1 MQAAIENVLQHLGPM
16 LAEALIYNIGGH
28 ASRSELDKLS
38 DPLKKL
44 VTRQV
49 RSKSW
54 LQAALLGSNFPSA
67 KVTVKEKEIFLQKL
81 MKYVLQ
87 YFQGKCIANRT
98 LVFVVL
104 EGLISSCESS
114 G

>member
-1 MQAAIENVLQHLGPM
+1 VKSTFIGLPLQNDAGMQVSIENVLQHLGPM

-54 LQAALLGSNFPSA
+54 LEAALLGVNFPSD
-67 KVTVKEKEIFLQKL
+67 KLTTKEKEIFLQKL
-81 MKYVLQ
+81 MKYVLRWSD
-87 YFQGKCIANRT
+87 QG
-98 LVFVVL
+98 L
-104 EGLISSCESS
+104 
-114 G
+114 